1 MAQNFIETGDQIE
14 VVLGNVTTVA
24 SGKAIVVGAQV
35 GVVLSLTRDGQ
46 TVFANQASAEDD
58 VAIIAL
64 KGVFTLPKAAPLVI
78 AQGAKVYLD
87 GTNVTTADGSGANPF
102 VGYAHAAGASADT
115 SIAVRLHQ
123 I

>member
-24 SGKAIVVGAQV
+24 SGKVIVVGAQV
-35 GVVLSLTRDGQ
+35 GVVLSLTRDGK
-46 TVFANQASAEDD
+46 TVFANQASAQGD
-58 VAIIAL
+58 VAVVAL
-64 KGVFTLPKAAPLVI
+64 KGVFVLPKVAPLVI

-87 GTNVTTADGSGANPF
+87 GTSVTDDDDTGANPF